1 VSTFGAVLDALL
13 FLFLILLIARIV
25 METVFMFARSYE
37 PKGIALVL
45 LEIVFSVTDPPVK
58 ALRRLI
64 PPLRLGQI
72 SLDLSVIVLFV
83 LIYVLRAIAQ
93 QL

>member
-1 VSTFGAVLDALL
+1 VSTFGAVLYYVL
-13 FLFLILLIARIV
+13 FVFLILLLARIV
-25 METVFMFARSYE
+25 METVFNFARDYE
-37 PKGIALVL
+37 PHGVSLLL
-45 LEIVFSVTDPPVK
+45 LEAIFSVTDPPLK

-72 SLDLSVIVLFV
+72 ALDLAAPVLFLILIVLMQV
-83 LIYVLRAIAQ
+83 AQ